1 MKHKLSKNTNMK
13 HKLSKNTIITIIVLI
28 VDLIVFVFGYSSGYF
43 NILRQNAKS
52 IYYIDNNSLG
62 LFIALTM
69 IAVLSLYHTLHN
81 LTTDIQMDQASKKVE
96 TSISEQ
102 LGRVEAHLINYGEQ
116 SIEYNY
122 LSSIEND
129 IGANNSLINNEI
141 WVITNDF
148 EEQNDT
154 SDGIKCRN
162 AIISNLK
169 SNVFYYY
176 IVPQT
181 KREDMEHLCFKIKET
196 LADNYSG
203 KFYYIFDDALDFIP
217 TEYFDIVLY
226 LKKGTDG
233 KFVEKSD
240 SIMCYCFSKKS
251 DKYFYTMVENENIR
265 NQMFEYIKNYQV
277 SHNFINGLKSQSMQQ
292 PMYQS
297 TKQTRKKSKHKRNN

>member
-1 MKHKLSKNTNMK
+1 MKHKTSKSTIIK
-13 HKLSKNTIITIIVLI
+13 HKLSKNTIITLIVLI
-28 VDLIVFVFGYSSGYF
+28 ADLIGFGFSYSSGF
-43 NILRQNAKS
+43 LNILKQNDES
-52 IYYIDNNSLG
+52 YYIDNNILG

-81 LTTDIQMDQASKKVE
+81 LTTDIQLDQASYKVE
-96 TSISEQ
+96 TSINEQ

-116 SIEYNY
+116 SIEFNY

-154 SDGIKCRN
+154 PDGIKCRN
-162 AIISNLK
+162 AILSNLT

-176 IVPQT
+176 IVPQA

-196 LADNYSG
+196 LNDNFSG
-203 KFYYIFDDALDFIP
+203 NFYYIFDDALDFIP
-217 TEYFDIVLY
+217 AEYFDIVLY
-226 LKKGTDG
+226 LKKGKDG

-265 NQMFEYIKNYQV
+265 NQMFEYIKKYQV

-292 PMYQS
+292 PKYQS
-297 TKQTRKKSKHKRNN
+297 TKQTPKKPKRKRNN

>member
-1 MKHKLSKNTNMK
+1 MK
-13 HKLSKNTIITIIVLI
+13 HKLSKNTIITLFVLI
-28 VDLIVFVFGYSSGYF
+28 VDLIGFGFSYSSGYF
-43 NILRQNAKS
+43 IILKQDAQAN
-52 IYYIDNNSLG
+52 YYIDNTILG
-62 LFIALTM
+62 LFITLTI
-69 IAVLSLYHTLHN
+69 IAILSLYHTLHN

-96 TSISEQ
+96 TSINEQ

-116 SIEYNY
+116 SIEYKY

-129 IGANNSLINNEI
+129 IGVNNNLINNEI

-154 SDGIKCRN
+154 PDGIKCRN
-162 AIISNLK
+162 AILSNLN

-181 KREDMEHLCFKIKET
+181 KLEDMEHLCFKIKGT
-196 LADNYSG
+196 LSSNYTG

-217 TEYFDIVLY
+217 AEYFDIVLY
-226 LKKGTDG
+226 LKKGKNG
-233 KFVEKSD
+233 KFIEKSD

-265 NQMFEYIKNYQV
+265 NQMFEYIKKYQT
-277 SHNFINGLKSQSMQQ
+277 SHNFINGLEAQNRQQ
-292 PMYQS
+292 PKCTP
-297 TKQTRKKSKHKRNN
+297 TKQARKKTKRKRNS